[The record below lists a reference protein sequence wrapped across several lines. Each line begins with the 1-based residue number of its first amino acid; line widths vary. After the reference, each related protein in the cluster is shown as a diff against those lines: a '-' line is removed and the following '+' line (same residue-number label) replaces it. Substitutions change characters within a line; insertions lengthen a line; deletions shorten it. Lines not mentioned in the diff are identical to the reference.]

1 MLMLSAFA
9 ARSQNFIEPNRR
21 QDWTGMGTYHR
32 LGLVRE
38 QLRAVDNLET
48 EEANLGGEISPGELE
63 VTTAGVSSRVD
74 ASEPGAEEAAPKGF
88 LSALDE
94 YVSLQG
100 RAHSMFFGSSNIL
113 NTQEDPIQ
121 AGQYAQF
128 LGATI
133 DLEFRGW
140 KLGTSYD
147 YAWFRY
153 YDESL
158 AEGDFNTSTIRQA
171 LSYDVPLF
179 GGRASYTFSPSWQY
193 SSVVSRETGAQT
205 FAQWMYN
212 LGNEFSFFPLPW
224 MIPTFSYNFFYQD
237 ANIPDAIADK
247 WKNDFNLGITFI
259 PIKDFRLYISPSV
272 QYSVDGNIGINRT
285 DSSWTPTLAVSIQ
298 PLDFLAADFVGS
310 YTDSRSTLAGSSY
323 TALSG
328 TILVRAFFRW

>member
-1 MLMLSAFA
+1 
-9 ARSQNFIEPNRR
+9 
-21 QDWTGMGTYHR
+21 MGTFHR

-48 EEANLGGEISPGELE
+48 EEATLGEELSPGELE
-63 VTTAGVSSRVD
+63 VTTAGVASTVD
-74 ASEPGAEEAAPKGF
+74 ASEQRESVSSVEEKTAPKAL
-88 LSALDE
+88 LSALDD

-113 NTQEDPIQ
+113 NTEDDPIQ

-133 DLEFRGW
+133 DLEFHGW

-147 YAWFRY
+147 YAWFRF
-153 YDESL
+153 YDDALSD
-158 AEGDFNTSTIRQA
+158 GDFNTSTIRQA

-179 GGRASYTFSPSWQY
+179 GGKASYTFSPNWQY
-193 SSVVSRETGAQT
+193 SSIISRETGEQT
-205 FAQWMYN
+205 FAQWMYS
-212 LGNEFSFFPLPW
+212 LGNDFAFFPFPW
-224 MIPTFSYNFFYQD
+224 MIPTVSYNFFYQD
-237 ANIPDAIADK
+237 ANIPNAIADK

-259 PIKDFRLYISPSV
+259 PIKDYRLYISPSV
-272 QYSVDGNIGINRT
+272 QYSVDGNTGINRT
-285 DSSWTPTLAVSIQ
+285 DTSWTPTLAVSVQ